1 MTHSIAYLGPAG
13 TFTEEASVRYD
24 AAASLVPLPSI
35 AAVGSAVAT
44 GSSEEG
50 VVPIENSLEGAV
62 NDTLDLL
69 IREPLLRIRRE
80 LILPVEHCLMVRS
93 GTDNEDI
100 QVVISHPQALGQCRE
115 YIERRFPKA
124 TAMASLSTAAAVEQ
138 MKVSE
143 VPAAAIAPRRAAE
156 LYGADIIDQG
166 IQDRP
171 NNVTRFVVLA
181 RDDHPRTGRDKTSLC
196 FSFDEDIP
204 GQLYGVIKEFAERDI
219 NLAKIES
226 RPTKDGLGR
235 YMFLIDLEGHKQ
247 DPSIAEAIT
256 LLQAKVTTCKIFGSY
271 PRYEE
276 ARL

>member
-1 MTHSIAYLGPAG
+1 
-13 TFTEEASVRYD
+13 
-24 AAASLVPLPSI
+24 LVPLPSI
-35 AAVGSAVAT
+35 AAVGSAVAS
-44 GSSEEG
+44 GALEEG

-69 IREPLLRIRRE
+69 IRESLLRIRRE

-93 GTDNEDI
+93 GAVAEEI

-124 TAMASLSTAAAVEQ
+124 SVMAALSTAAAVEQ
-138 MKVSE
+138 MKVSQ

-156 LYGADIIDQG
+156 LYGAEIIDEG

-196 FSFDEDIP
+196 FSFAEDIP
-204 GQLYGVIKEFAERDI
+204 GQLYGVLKEFADRDI

-247 DPSIAEAIT
+247 DAMIAEAIS
-256 LLQAKVTTCKIFGSY
+256 LLQARVSICKIFGSY